1 MDPRLDIFRKTSEHI
16 KKVVREQ
23 KCCED
28 MPNRR
33 EPVIAKMIDEMQK
46 LSKDKDNDSFECA
59 VLDWNILGRYYRFRL
74 SEWAQ
79 NDKNKGNFSLLA
91 IDETPL
97 AFTFNDF

>member
-33 EPVIAKMIDEMQK
+33 EPVIAKMIEQMQK
-46 LSKDKDNDSFECA
+46 LCKDKDEDSFKCA
-59 VLDWNILGRYYRFRL
+59 ALDWNILGRYYGFCL

-79 NDKNKGNFSLLA
+79 NDENKGNFPLLA
-91 IDETPL
+91 IDGIPL
-97 AFTFNDF
+97 IFTFNDF